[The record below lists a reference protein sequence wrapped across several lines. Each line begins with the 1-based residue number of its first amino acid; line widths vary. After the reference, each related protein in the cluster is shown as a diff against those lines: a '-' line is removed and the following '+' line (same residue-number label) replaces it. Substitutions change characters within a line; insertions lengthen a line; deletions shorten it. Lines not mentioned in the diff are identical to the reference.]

1 MPCIVVTRDVR
12 SSAADATQRIHTFES
27 MVDAKA
33 FARET
38 GDPIVRV
45 NVDSTPIPLDQ
56 IAEWKYSQDYSE
68 D

>member
-12 SSAADATQRIHTFES
+12 STAADATERIHTFDS
-27 MVDAKA
+27 KADAKA

-38 GDPIVRV
+38 EDPIVSV
-45 NVDSTPIPLDQ
+45 NVDGTPIPLDQ